1 MAKMR
6 FQKLYPVQGPLAMAA
21 ICFMIQMGTS
31 KAIAAVAEDESTPA
45 AAAVRTIAPIHSIA
59 IEIRVAP
66 ELVGAFPK
74 KKQGWDA
81 ACANLVSVFTEGKSL
96 WESGPAS
103 STSCKLGERTVAT
116 AGTPNANDFKIIV
129 DIIKAGDTI
138 AFLLDMPGKAKSK
151 VKSKVKSEPTVSIPL
166 TEWSAEFL
174 SDQEFASL
182 IAYSL
187 LDFGPALGRM
197 DRSRLSLKD
206 GVLSLAE
213 YKEQRFKTKKFD
225 RLDPLPT
232 LTFYRL
238 EQDPA
243 SGRLFATHLGDA
255 KLINVEKIKVMV
267 ANGISARATFVP
279 TAKYSVDQK
288 FKDSDDGSSRVW
300 LHSPQGSGGQN
311 TTLKPAIAEAH
322 QRLISAARSGLLK
335 NLFSKGYESISD
347 LLFQTAASGYVGL
360 RYGSQLLKG
369 DKLLEN
375 GRLYGLLVEVRSGPL
390 NGIKF
395 YYDKFPKATYTSGQK
410 TVDLE
415 WTRLVLGKSFSFKL
429 PYFINRI
436 ELTPK
441 LGRYYLTSNQPIE
454 SDASGTIVSTQKFEI
469 RNQPSFSLDISAER
483 ASKHYTARGWYAL
496 DRAISFLP
504 ILGSSAVSAERV
516 GADLFWNSGINFKTF
531 GMDYVLNLLAFGTYE
546 SLTIEDLHLVDL
558 AAGDVAVSALQLR
571 SAYMGF
577 GVVLN
582 W

>member
-1 MAKMR
+1 MAKTR
-6 FQKLYPVQGPLAMAA
+6 FKKLNQVRGPLALAA
-21 ICFMIQMGTS
+21 ICFMFQTGTF
-31 KAIAAVAEDESTPA
+31 KANAAVAEDESTPA
-45 AAAVRTIAPIHSIA
+45 AATVRTITPIHSVA

-66 ELVGAFPK
+66 ELAGAFPK

-81 ACANLVSVFTEGKSL
+81 ACTNLVSVFSEGKSL

-103 STSCKLGERTVAT
+103 STSCKVGERAVAS

-129 DIIKAGDTI
+129 DITKAGDTI
-138 AFLLDMPGKAKSK
+138 AFLLGMPGKA
-151 VKSKVKSEPTVSIPL
+151 KSKVKSEPTVSIPL
-166 TEWSAEFL
+166 TEWSAAFL

-225 RLDPLPT
+225 RLDPLQT

-238 EQDPA
+238 EQDAA
-243 SGRLFATHLGDA
+243 SGRLFAAHLGDA
-255 KLINVEKIKVMV
+255 KLINVEKIKVIV
-267 ANGISARATFVP
+267 GTGSSARATFVP

-335 NLFSKGYESISD
+335 NLFSKGYDSISD

-360 RYGSQLLKG
+360 RYGTQLLKG

-375 GRLYGLLVEVRSGPL
+375 GRMYGLLVEVRSGPL

-395 YYDKFPKATYTSGQK
+395 YYDKFPKTAYTSGQK

-415 WTRLVLGKSFSFKL
+415 WTRLVLGKSFSFKI
-429 PYFINRI
+429 PYFINRL

-454 SDASGTIVSTQKFEI
+454 SDASGTVISTQKFEI
-469 RNQPSFSLDISAER
+469 RNQPSFSLEISAER

-531 GMDYVLNLLAFGTYE
+531 GMDYVLNFLAFGAYE
-546 SLTIEDLHLVDL
+546 SLTIEDLHQVDL

-571 SAYMGF
+571 SAFVGF
-577 GVVLN
+577 GIVLN